1 MVQEHQDQATL
12 VNYNDYSHIKKPT
25 MNRFLKKRYLAGAAG
40 ISFCFFACL
49 VCLSFINP
57 RPVAGAN
64 PGGGD
69 GGHFAKPKVLIFSK
83 TAGFRHSSIPVGIAA
98 IKKLGEENGFDVDA
112 TEDSA
117 QFRKKILKQYSALIF
132 LSTTGKVFG
141 PEEEKALQEYIHH
154 GGGFVGIHAATDC
167 EYNWQWYGDLVG
179 GYFKSHPKQQKANII
194 VVDKD
199 NAATKGL
206 PDTWERF
213 DEWYNFKYLNPNVH
227 VLLKIDESSYQG
239 GENGA
244 NHPMSWYHDY
254 EGGRAFY
261 TELGHTD
268 ESYADP
274 LYLGHLLGG
283 IQYAI
288 GKK

>member
-1 MVQEHQDQATL
+1 
-12 VNYNDYSHIKKPT
+12 
-25 MNRFLKKRYLAGAAG
+25 MNKFLKMRSLAGAVG
-40 ISFCFFACL
+40 LSLCLLACL

-57 RPVAGAN
+57 KPAT
-64 PGGGD
+64 GGD
-69 GGHFAKPKVLIFSK
+69 PGNGGDAHFAKPRVLIFSK
-83 TAGFRHSSIPVGIAA
+83 TNGFRHSCIPVGIAA

-112 TEDSA
+112 TEDST
-117 QFRKKILKQYSALIF
+117 QFTKKNLKHYAALIF
-132 LSTTGKVFG
+132 LCPTGKVFG
-141 PEEEKALQEYIHH
+141 PEEEKALQGYIQH

-199 NAATKGL
+199 NPATKGL

-268 ESYADP
+268 DSYADP